1 MKFFS
6 SEKYFHTYIIT
17 LTEKEKT
24 NKQTNK
30 KKQNKT
36 KQNRIVS
43 VREKNNKTE

>member
-1 MKFFS
+1 MKSFS
-6 SEKYFHTYIIT
+6 SEKCFHTYIIT

-24 NKQTNK
+24 NKQTK
-30 KKQNKT
+30 KNKT